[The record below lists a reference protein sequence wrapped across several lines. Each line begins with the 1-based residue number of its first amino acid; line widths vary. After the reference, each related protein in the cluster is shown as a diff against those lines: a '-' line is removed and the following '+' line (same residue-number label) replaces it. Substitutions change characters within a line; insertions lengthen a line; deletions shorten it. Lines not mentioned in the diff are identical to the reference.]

1 MTRTLLVLTC
11 TLLLAACP
19 GGTDDSGKTS
29 GTTAE
34 VCDNVVDDD
43 GDTYVDCVDPDCY
56 TATVCVRTETDCT
69 NGADDDGDKRQDC
82 DDPDCGG
89 DPACAGQETDCGN
102 EADDD
107 GDGDIDCA
115 DSDCADDPDCRT

>member
-1 MTRTLLVLTC
+1 MTRTLLVLSGV
-11 TLLLAACP
+11 LFLVACP
-19 GGTDDSGKTS
+19 GGTDDSGKTA
-29 GTTAE
+29 TVAE
-34 VCDNVVDDD
+34 VCDNTVDDD

-56 TATVCVRTETDCT
+56 TAAVCVRTETDCT

-89 DPACAGQETDCGN
+89 DPACEGQETDCGN